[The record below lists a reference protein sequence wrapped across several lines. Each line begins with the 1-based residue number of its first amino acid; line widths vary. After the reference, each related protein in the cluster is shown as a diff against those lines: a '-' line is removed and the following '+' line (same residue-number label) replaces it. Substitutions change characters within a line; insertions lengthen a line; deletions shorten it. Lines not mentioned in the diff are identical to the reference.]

1 MEIANQVMP
10 FIRLTV
16 DSPSLHENGYMPIL
30 DLEVKMIGN
39 QVSYRFFRKSQS
51 TPFVIPFDSA
61 MPDNV
66 KRNSLIQKGVTIL
79 KNTKRDV
86 PWAEKAELLSRYLTY
101 SMMVSGYPEKWRLD
115 TIKAALTTYRRQCRR
130 ADTGAAPLHR
140 PRGWDRAG
148 RVRRKAMTRT
158 SWYRPYSAVGF
169 YPPTPGHVLRDRLQT
184 AMSEEAARIGISVK
198 VIETGGR
205 QISSDLV
212 KLNLTPCPM
221 TNCWPCRS
229 ESETGQKGASHTKG
243 SSLYRADC
251 VQCLEEDGRRVA
263 YFGETG
269 YSGGHRLSAEHR
281 SDILRGNTSNA
292 LAKHAATH
300 PDRARDPGL
309 FNVKV
314 LGSYPS
320 ALYRQVAEG
329 CELALAT
336 DVDQLMNSREEW
348 HQPSLNRVT
357 VTREV
362 RQPRRRNNNNNTGN
376 SSRQPGTN

>member
-1 MEIANQVMP
+1 MQE
-10 FIRLTV
+10 
-16 DSPSLHENGYMPIL
+16 G
-30 DLEVKMIGN
+30 G
-39 QVSYRFFRKSQS
+39 
-51 TPFVIPFDSA
+51 
-61 MPDNV
+61 
-66 KRNSLIQKGVTIL
+66 G
-79 KNTKRDV
+79 
-86 PWAEKAELLSRYLTY
+86 
-101 SMMVSGYPEKWRLD
+101 
-115 TIKAALTTYRRQCRR
+115 
-130 ADTGAAPLHR
+130 LHR
-140 PRGWDRAG
+140 PRGWDAAAKA
-148 RVRRKAMTRT
+148 RRKAMSRT
-158 SWYRPYSAVGF
+158 SWYRPHGAVGF

-198 VIETGGR
+198 IIETGGR

-212 KLNLTPCPM
+212 KLDLTPCPM

>member
-1 MEIANQVMP
+1 M
-10 FIRLTV
+10 
-16 DSPSLHENGYMPIL
+16 Y
-30 DLEVKMIGN
+30 VKI
-39 QVSYRFFRKSQS
+39 
-51 TPFVIPFDSA
+51 
-61 MPDNV
+61 
-66 KRNSLIQKGVTIL
+66 
-79 KNTKRDV
+79 
-86 PWAEKAELLSRYLTY
+86 
-101 SMMVSGYPEKWRLD
+101 
-115 TIKAALTTYRRQCRR
+115 
-130 ADTGAAPLHR
+130 
-140 PRGWDRAG
+140 
-148 RVRRKAMTRT
+148 
-158 SWYRPYSAVGF
+158 
-169 YPPTPGHVLRDRLQT
+169 
-184 AMSEEAARIGISVK
+184 
-198 VIETGGR
+198 IETGGR

-212 KLNLTPCPM
+212 KLDLTPCPM

-251 VQCLEEDGRRVA
+251 AQCLEDGRRVA